1 MVSKTSLKTLLH
13 NFLNRLFLERSY
25 FLRKSLMSVVI
36 EKIGFA
42 SREEAIKLAKSE
54 GFFFRDGAMETGDI
68 EDIHWHKTGLHIYV
82 LSGLFETF
90 DAARDEV
97 LIARGGDLIKIPKN
111 TLHAA
116 RCPIPATYLVGFES
130 ENAAKG
136 FQPELPEDL
145 P

>member
-1 MVSKTSLKTLLH
+1 
-13 NFLNRLFLERSY
+13 
-25 FLRKSLMSVVI
+25 MSVVI

-42 SREEAIKLAKSE
+42 SREEAIQLAKSE
-54 GFFFRDGAMETGDI
+54 GCFFRDGATEAGDI
-68 EDIHWHKTGLHIYV
+68 EDIHWHRTGLHIYV
-82 LSGLFETF
+82 LYGLFETF
-90 DAARDEV
+90 DAAREEV

-116 RCPIPATYLVGFES
+116 RCPIPATYVVGFES

-136 FQPELPEDL
+136 FQPEMPVDL

>member
-1 MVSKTSLKTLLH
+1 
-13 NFLNRLFLERSY
+13 
-25 FLRKSLMSVVI
+25 MSVLI
-36 EKIGFA
+36 EKIGFS
-42 SREEAIKLAKSE
+42 SREEAIQLAKPE
-54 GFFFRDGAMETGDI
+54 GLFFRDGTMETGDI
-68 EDIHWHKTGLHIYV
+68 EDIHWHKTGQHIFV
-82 LSGLFETF
+82 FSGLFETF

-97 LIARGGDLIKIPKN
+97 LVARGGDLIKIPKN

-136 FQPELPEDL
+136 FQPELPVDL